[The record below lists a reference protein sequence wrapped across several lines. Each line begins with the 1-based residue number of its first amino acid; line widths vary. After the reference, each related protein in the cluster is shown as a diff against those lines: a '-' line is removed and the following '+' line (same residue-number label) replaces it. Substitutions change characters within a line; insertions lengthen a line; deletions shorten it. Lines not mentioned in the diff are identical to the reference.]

1 MAKRYIRLYATPP
14 PGKSIVVD
22 DLDNRPSI
30 AGADVPEAKWDVE
43 KADGTVA
50 RMTGQQIL
58 DLVSGG
64 TPGTGG
70 DGRPAEIEI
79 EDTADGIRLRG
90 KSGDDTDYG
99 PWFYVRDGAP
109 GNPAAIEIE
118 DIVGGIR
125 VRGKSGDETEFGEW
139 HVVRDGRDGMGSGRR
154 RRSARGMTPFA
165 LDGMRGR
172 RYGPMLPFNVNGL
185 GGMRPYAM
193 DPMDDKPSG
202 TPMEGRFPKKR
213 QSAEDVLRMFDGVP
227 ELVSDYMWDLIMDRI
242 PAPTQL
248 RDADDTYALIRAH
261 IEGYVE
267 GYTEAFSSTL
277 KSKLEGIEDSA
288 TQDQSDAEILGLL
301 VGLSANQRD
310 SLRNAVNAQV
320 QGSYAPGSTISATV
334 ANVLLALQGLS
345 STQEGQARVA
355 IQALGRDITLHSGD
369 GDNSNRGDGQII
381 IEMSSSGDISVGL
394 SDKTIA
400 PGSTWIGIDFA
411 GGVI

>member
-1 MAKRYIRLYATPP
+1 MAKRYIKLYATKP
-14 PGKSIVVD
+14 PGKSIAVD

-30 AGADVPEAKWDVE
+30 AEADVPEAKWDVE
-43 KADGTVA
+43 KADGKIA
-50 RMTGQQIL
+50 RITGQQIL
-58 DLVSGG
+58 DLVGG
-64 TPGTGG
+64 VSPGPGVG
-70 DGRPAEIEI
+70 GRPAEIEI
-79 EDTADGIRLRG
+79 EDTADGIRVRG
-90 KSGDDTDYG
+90 KSGDDAEFG
-99 PWFYVRDGAP
+99 PWHYVRDG
-109 GNPAAIEIE
+109 
-118 DIVGGIR
+118 
-125 VRGKSGDETEFGEW
+125 
-139 HVVRDGRDGMGSGRR
+139 RDGRDGMGSGGR

-165 LDGMRGR
+165 LDSMRGR
-172 RYGPMLPFNVNGL
+172 RYGPMLPFNINGL

-193 DPMDDKPSG
+193 DPMDNKPSG
-202 TPMEGRFPKKR
+202 TPMTGRFPKKR
-213 QSAEDVLRMFDGVP
+213 QSAEDILRMFDGVP
-227 ELVSDYMWDLIMDRI
+227 ELVADYMWDLIMDRI
-242 PAPTQL
+242 PAPTGL

-355 IQALGRDITLHSGD
+355 IQALGRDITTRIATG
-369 GDNSNRGDGQII
+369 
-381 IEMSSSGDISVGL
+381 GDIVGNIYIITDANGVVEIG
-394 SDKTIA
+394 SGTKTLTTGQKA
-400 PGSTWIGIDFA
+400 VGIDFA